1 MHDLDRM
8 RHPRFEGLGK
18 RDNFGKRFIFV
29 RCCDDYIF
37 AESVLPDTRPIES
50 VFPLLR
56 VYAHRTEKLNSSCE
70 QVT

>member
-1 MHDLDRM
+1 MYDLDSM
-8 RHPRFEGLGK
+8 RHSRFEGLGK

-29 RCCDDYIF
+29 RCRDDYIF
-37 AESVLPDTRPIES
+37 TESVLPDTRPIES

-56 VYAHRTEKLNSSCE
+56 IYARSAEKFNSSCE